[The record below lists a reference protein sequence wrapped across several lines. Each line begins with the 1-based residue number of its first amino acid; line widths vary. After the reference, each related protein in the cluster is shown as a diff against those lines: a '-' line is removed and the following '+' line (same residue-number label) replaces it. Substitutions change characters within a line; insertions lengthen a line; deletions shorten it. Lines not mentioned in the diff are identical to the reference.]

1 MGSKEGLTDRR
12 RDIETSSLGGG
23 MIDLFN
29 NNDKLSSL
37 SPDNQKITEMMDDL
51 GFSLYYFNKD
61 TQDLLD
67 S

>member
-1 MGSKEGLTDRR
+1 
-12 RDIETSSLGGG
+12 
-23 MIDLFN
+23 MIDLFH

-37 SPDNQKITEMMDDL
+37 SPDNHKITEMMDDL